1 MGRGVEA
8 RGTGTRNLLLNLD
21 APPRY
26 AVDDPHADRA
36 TEPSFVSGR
45 ALMLGMT
52 WSATLDAALDEIS
65 RLQRERDNALDQ
77 ILEFMKTH
85 PEFEGDV
92 MLCEA
97 SLALL

>member
-1 MGRGVEA
+1 
-8 RGTGTRNLLLNLD
+8 
-21 APPRY
+21 
-26 AVDDPHADRA
+26 
-36 TEPSFVSGR
+36 
-45 ALMLGMT
+45 MLGMT